1 MDVRKSVVCLLT
13 SNSKCAR
20 TSCLTSEL
28 PELNYMTLE
37 EENFAKNFA
46 RFINEANVIEINELF
61 QRASPIDIG
70 QNANAKIVFYDM
82 ALKLI
87 VLLLKK

>member
-1 MDVRKSVVCLLT
+1 MF
-13 SNSKCAR
+13 NFR
-20 TSCLTSEL
+20 T

-61 QRASPIDIG
+61 QRANRDIG
-70 QNANAKIVFYDM
+70 QNANAKIVFYDIGIKTHC
-82 ALKLI
+82 AVVEEVDEWTGEQVDELTSCL
-87 VLLLKK
+87 